1 MRKTLLLAIP
11 FSLLLAL
18 APHLLAQEKPK
29 VTPDEIKIPNSVVK
43 FDVVQLPGGKVTIKD
58 KDGNPKTVE
67 VKPFS
72 IGKTE
77 VTWDEY
83 DVYWQ
88 RLDLSPEQRASGF
101 DAENR
106 PSKPYSAPDRGWGH
120 AGFPAGS
127 IHPLEAPKYVKWLSK
142 VTGKKYRLPTEA
154 EWQYACQ
161 AGGAD
166 KEIADKAKVKE
177 QAWYINNSDD
187 TTHEVAK
194 KKPNAWGLH
203 DMLGNVCEWVSKE
216 DGTLTTAGGSY
227 IDEAKD
233 VNPDARAPFTPEWQ
247 RDDPQDPKGKSW
259 MSNGA
264 HVGIRVV
271 RED

>member
-1 MRKTLLLAIP
+1 MRKTLRAASALLA
-11 FSLLLAL
+11 FTFAWGAS
-18 APHLLAQEKPK
+18 AQDKPK
-29 VTPDEIKIPNSVVK
+29 VATEEIKIPNSVVK
-43 FDVVQLPGGKVTIKD
+43 FDMVQVPGGKVTIKD
-58 KDGNPKTVE
+58 KDGNPREVT

-83 DVYWQ
+83 DIYWQ
-88 RLDLSPEQRASGF
+88 RMDLSPEQRASGF

-120 AGFPAGS
+120 AGYPAGS
-127 IHPLEAPKYVKWLSK
+127 IHPLEAQKYVKWLSK
-142 VTGKKYRLPTEA
+142 ITNKKYRLPTEA

-166 KEIADKAKVKE
+166 KDVSDKSKAKD
-177 QAWYINNSDD
+177 QGWSSNDSDD
-187 TTHEVAK
+187 TTHDVGK
-194 KKPNAWGLH
+194 KKANAWGLM
-203 DMLGNVCEWVSKE
+203 DMLGNVCEWVVKE

-227 IDEAKD
+227 MDEAKELG
-233 VNPDARAPFTPEWQ
+233 PETRAPYVPEWQ

>member
-1 MRKTLLLAIP
+1 MLRVASCLV
-11 FSLLLAL
+11 AL
-18 APHLLAQEKPK
+18 GLIAGAGVASAQDRPK
-29 VTPDEIKIPNSVVK
+29 VTTEEIKIPNSVVK
-43 FDVVQLPGGKVTIKD
+43 FDIVHLPGGKVTINGKE
-58 KDGNPKTVE
+58 VQ
-67 VKPFS
+67 VKPFA

-83 DVYWQ
+83 DVFWQ

-120 AGFPAGS
+120 ASFPAGS
-127 IHPLEAPKYVKWLSK
+127 IHFLEAPKYVKWLSK

-154 EWQYACQ
+154 EWQYACT

-166 KEIADKAKVKE
+166 KEIGEKSKLKE

-194 KKPNAWGLH
+194 KKSNLWGLY
-203 DMLGNVCEWVSKE
+203 DMLGNVCEWVSKD

-227 IDEAKD
+227 IDEGKD
-233 VNPDARAPFTPEWQ
+233 MKPDARAPYDPAWQ

-271 RED
+271 MEE

>member
-1 MRKTLLLAIP
+1 MRKMLRLASG
-11 FSLLLAL
+11 FLAL
-18 APHLLAQEKPK
+18 GLAVTAAAQEKPR
-29 VTPDEIKIPNSVVK
+29 VATEEIKIPNSVVK

-58 KDGNPKTVE
+58 KDGNAKEVA
-67 VKPFS
+67 VKPFA

-83 DVYWQ
+83 DIYWQ
-88 RLDLSPEQRASGF
+88 RMDLSPEQRASGF

-127 IHPLEAPKYVKWLSK
+127 IHPLEAQKYVKWLSK
-142 VTGKKYRLPTEA
+142 VTNKKYRLPTEA
-154 EWQYACQ
+154 EWQYA
-161 AGGAD
+161 ATGGGAD
-166 KEIADKAKVKE
+166 KDVSDKAKVKD
-177 QAWYINNSDD
+177 QAWFINNSDD
-187 TTHEVAK
+187 TTHDVGK
-194 KKPNAWGLH
+194 KKPNAWGLF
-203 DMLGNVCEWVSKE
+203 DMLGNVCEWVVKE
-216 DGTLTTAGGSY
+216 DGTLIAAGGSY
-227 IDEAKD
+227 MDEAAD
-233 VNPDARAPFTPEWQ
+233 VSPEARAPFVPDWQ

-259 MSNGA
+259 LSNGA